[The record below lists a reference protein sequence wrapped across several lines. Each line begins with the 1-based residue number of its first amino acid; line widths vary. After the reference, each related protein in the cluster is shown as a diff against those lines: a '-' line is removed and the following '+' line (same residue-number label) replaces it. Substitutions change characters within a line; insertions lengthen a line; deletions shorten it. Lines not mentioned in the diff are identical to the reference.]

1 MIMCGR
7 YAISTE
13 EENVEF
19 REILNKINEKFRDTE
34 ELSKMKTGEIFPT
47 NIVPIITA
55 DSNNKKDVN
64 LFKWGF
70 PNFKHSGVIINARS
84 ETIEEKPTFRKIFH
98 TKRCLIPAS
107 GFFEWKLIEDKKVK
121 HLIRTANQNFFYM
134 AGLYNS
140 FTDENDEPYTSFI
153 IITTNANK
161 EMLEVHDRMP
171 VILTKD
177 EAELWLQND
186 QFNSYELKSFLQPYN
201 GLITLDR
208 VG

>member
-1 MIMCGR
+1 MCGR

-55 DSNNKKDVN
+55 GSNNNKVVN

-70 PNFKHSGVIINARS
+70 PNFRNNSVIINARS

-121 HLIRTANQNFFYM
+121 HLIRTANRNFFYM
-134 AGLYNS
+134 AGFYNS
-140 FTDENDEPYTSFI
+140 FTDENDEPYTSFV

-177 EAELWLQND
+177 ETELWLQND
-186 QFNSYELKSFLQPYN
+186 QFNSNALKSLLQPYN

>member
-1 MIMCGR
+1 MCGR

-55 DSNNKKDVN
+55 GSNNKKVVN

-70 PNFKHSGVIINARS
+70 PNFRNNSVIINARS

-121 HLIRTANQNFFYM
+121 HLIKTANRNFFYM

-140 FTDENDEPYTSFI
+140 FTDENDEPYTSFV

-177 EAELWLQND
+177 ETELWLQND
-186 QFNSYELKSFLQPYN
+186 QFNSNALKSLLQPYN

>member
-1 MIMCGR
+1 MCGR

-55 DSNNKKDVN
+55 GSNNKKVVN

-70 PNFKHSGVIINARS
+70 PNFRNNSVIINARS

-121 HLIRTANQNFFYM
+121 HLIRTANRNFFYM
-134 AGLYNS
+134 AGFYNS
-140 FTDENDEPYTSFI
+140 FTDENDEPYTSFV

-177 EAELWLQND
+177 ETELWLQND
-186 QFNSYELKSFLQPYN
+186 QFNSNALKSLLQPYN